1 MSHFK
6 YDIIASNIVRCYGLT
21 KHSET
26 GELILVLNFMDFDLC
41 EYLENNNSAINWK
54 DRYRIIYKISACLHS
69 MHEKDLI
76 HKDLHPGN
84 VLLQGK
90 HQIRISDL
98 GFCESVNNHSEKVY
112 GCTPYIAPEV
122 LYNNHYS
129 TMSDI
134 YSLGIIMWMVS
145 AGFSPFYD
153 QKHDIFLVKAIMLG
167 LRPDVVYGTPP
178 EYVELMKQCWDA
190 IPENR
195 PDARTIYKKIYNLL
209 QNFSDD
215 ITNDKNSEIITYNTE
230 NDNNPN
236 MGEHSNKHWSAT
248 AQHLSS
254 GPKHLLKD
262 NLNHLSSGPMNWIKD
277 EQKKFSSGP
286 KNWLKDKQKTFS
298 SGPKNWI
305 KDEQKKFSSGSIHCY
320 TNLSPEN
327 FTKDSKEGSDDL
339 NSVNDYASV
348 KKLFEEWNI
357 DENQPVEQN
366 QDSNTSYSE
375 EFEKIDSIESLKTH
389 DTDEFEKVNDI
400 SESFETSLLQTHI
413 IDEFEK
419 VDLIESVKPD
429 STDELEKVNSFE
441 SVKPDSTDDYVTIRK
456 VDRMNRIVDV
466 LYLIFAKLH
475 NENFNEKDANKVI
488 DRFITKNN
496 ETSHTVFTWLS
507 KNKIN
512 SEYICL
518 LGRFYLGGIGTDENK
533 EEAYSLFVNAANNG
547 NYIAQL
553 YTKEAFELFLE
564 SAKGGDSKGQT
575 ILGICYE
582 DGIGTTKDKNKAFKW
597 YLKSAEGGNTWGQ
610 YNLGRCY
617 KNGIGII
624 KDENKAFKW
633 YLKSAEGGNYAG
645 QLNLGHCFRNGIGIF
660 KDNSRAFVWYLKS
673 AEGNSSSGQVNVGI
687 CYQNGIGVTKDEK
700 KAFEWYF
707 KSATNGNYTAQRQLG
722 LCYRNG
728 IGTSQDQERAIKWLQ
743 KSKNN
748 KLQKPRSNDKCLENP
763 EIESLLK
770 KSSLSRIP
778 FNELEIMRKIGKGG
792 FATVYLGK
800 WKTLD
805 EVKPVALKLI
815 HGSHRI
821 SEEFINEMH
830 ILFLN
835 LRILHFYSVMEYQN
849 LIILM
854 IIF

>member
-1 MSHFK
+1 MTETGDKSVREFGELDKKKLLEYHVETAYSMDTSIHKSDLQQYDFFITTYSNDKNLNEHEREYLLKKIKSNFDKLNVQNRDKQSRKERQCENCKNFTRAFQYCEHCIRNYLQNNFRESTGNDIIDQAIQHSQKNVIGPDLVIEFIPFERLRNIEPRTEGFYADIFNAVWIDGPFDTWNEKEKELERIANYNVVLKKLKKLKNSDQPVIRWFNEIMSHFK

-98 GFCESVNNHSEKVY
+98 GFCESVNNHSEK
-112 GCTPYIAPEV
+112 
-122 LYNNHYS
+122 
-129 TMSDI
+129 
-134 YSLGIIMWMVS
+134 
-145 AGFSPFYD
+145 
-153 QKHDIFLVKAIMLG
+153 
-167 LRPDVVYGTPP
+167 
-178 EYVELMKQCWDA
+178 
-190 IPENR
+190 
-195 PDARTIYKKIYNLL
+195 
-209 QNFSDD
+209 
-215 ITNDKNSEIITYNTE
+215 

-441 SVKPDSTDDYVTIRK
+441 SVKPDSTDEFEKMDSFESVKPDSTDEFEKVDSFESVKPDSTDDYVTIRK
-456 VDRMNRIVDV
+456 DLRKYEPKFDCKPRGKTIHCRGGSAPGLELEYAFKKITDDKKRDLSQHVAILKELEDSEYIVRFYGIAVSSNELDYYFVTEWMENGNLRDYYTNYKLDWNKRFEFAIDICRGIAFLNAIGTLHHDIRGSNILINGNHKAKIANFWLSRKFEDISRSNKVNLDNVRYMAPEMLEREDESRYNIKCEIYSLGVLLWEIAEKKIPYLKLGKNLRTIRNRIVKEKYREQFSSNVPQVWQGITYKALNHDPDFRPTIV
-466 LYLIFAKLH
+466 NIFMALH
-475 NENFNEKDANKVI
+475 D
-488 DRFITKNN
+488 
-496 ETSHTVFTWLS
+496 
-507 KNKIN
+507 
-512 SEYICL
+512 
-518 LGRFYLGGIGTDENK
+518 
-533 EEAYSLFVNAANNG
+533 
-547 NYIAQL
+547 
-553 YTKEAFELFLE
+553 
-564 SAKGGDSKGQT
+564 
-575 ILGICYE
+575 
-582 DGIGTTKDKNKAFKW
+582 
-597 YLKSAEGGNTWGQ
+597 
-610 YNLGRCY
+610 
-617 KNGIGII
+617 
-624 KDENKAFKW
+624 
-633 YLKSAEGGNYAG
+633 
-645 QLNLGHCFRNGIGIF
+645 
-660 KDNSRAFVWYLKS
+660 
-673 AEGNSSSGQVNVGI
+673 
-687 CYQNGIGVTKDEK
+687 YQNKH
-700 KAFEWYF
+700 FLF
-707 KSATNGNYTAQRQLG
+707 
-722 LCYRNG
+722 
-728 IGTSQDQERAIKWLQ
+728 
-743 KSKNN
+743 
-748 KLQKPRSNDKCLENP
+748 
-763 EIESLLK
+763 
-770 KSSLSRIP
+770 
-778 FNELEIMRKIGKGG
+778 
-792 FATVYLGK
+792 
-800 WKTLD
+800 TL
-805 EVKPVALKLI
+805 
-815 HGSHRI
+815 
-821 SEEFINEMH
+821 
-830 ILFLN
+830 
-835 LRILHFYSVMEYQN
+835 
-849 LIILM
+849 
-854 IIF
+854 